1 MDSGPGIGGPHPAY
15 HSTRKTK
22 NRNMKKGV
30 TIISIL
36 VAIGAAV
43 VFFVGGHL
51 SGKPETETRWKGEP
65 LEVGKVAPRLPEWR
79 VLVIWEKAPAHSR
92 EGTDVAGPAPY
103 YVFSKAEPTL
113 ETIKATLPPFPRP
126 GEWTPVV
133 LFSTELVREGYPPEA
148 EPTKPENPK

>member
-1 MDSGPGIGGPHPAY
+1 
-15 HSTRKTK
+15 
-22 NRNMKKGV
+22 MKKGI
-30 TIISIL
+30 TWGAIIVVLGI
-36 VAIGAAV
+36 IGTAW
-43 VFFVGGHL
+43 FGGFQF
-51 SGKPETETRWKGEP
+51 GKGEPETKWKGEP

-92 EGTDVAGPAPY
+92 EGADVAGPAPY

-133 LFSTELVREGYPPEA
+133 LFSTELVREGYPPEP